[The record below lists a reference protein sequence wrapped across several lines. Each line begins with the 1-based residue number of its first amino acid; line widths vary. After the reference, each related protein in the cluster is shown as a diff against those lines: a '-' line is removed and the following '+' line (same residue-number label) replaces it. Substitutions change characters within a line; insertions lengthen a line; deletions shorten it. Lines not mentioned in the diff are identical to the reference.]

1 MNPPIDLAARLGALE
16 DLEAIRQLKARY
28 FLACDRKDGAAMRDC
43 FVAGEVLI
51 DYGAIGVFRDRD
63 ALVDVF
69 ERLAGH
75 AHIVEM
81 HHGVNPRIEL
91 LDAQHASASWG
102 LHFQQIDTR
111 AHRLT
116 QLGGVY
122 DDAYRKEGGVWRI
135 ARTRFVVDSTLV
147 LDLADGAAK
156 AVFAGRALP
165 TPT

>member
-1 MNPPIDLAARLGALE
+1 MISVSELAARLDALE

-28 FLACDRKDGAAMRDC
+28 FLACDSKDGAAMRDC

-51 DYGAIGVFRDRD
+51 DYGAIGLFRDRD
-63 ALVDVF
+63 ALVELF

-91 LDAQHASASWG
+91 IDAQHARASWG

-116 QLGGVY
+116 QLGGRY
-122 DDAYRKEGGVWRI
+122 DDAYRKQDGAWKI

-147 LDLADGAAK
+147 LDLTDTAART
-156 AVFAGRALP
+156 VFAGRALP
-165 TPT
+165 API